1 MATETLTP
9 NGDKTA
15 GWTPSTAG
23 DHYVLVIDDDDDT
36 YNTWP
41 SAIPPVAPRFV
52 VYETDTERTGP
63 ALTLPSS
70 VTAVTQAVNSTDFS
84 GLGTI
89 TKTSLT
95 NLSIGGRQ
103 GTGAG
108 IGYDVYT
115 LSNPTFDDDATINS
129 ATIHARISKSGAL
142 FRIHEISLV
151 VDYTAAAVAVGQTLL
166 ILKSGNLKITGGK
179 VIIK

>member
-1 MATETLTP
+1 MATETLNP
-9 NGDKTA
+9 NGDKIAEWTVSA
-15 GWTPSTAG
+15 GS
-23 DHYVLVIDDDDDT
+23 DHYVLVNDDDDDT

-41 SAIPPVAPRFV
+41 GSGPPVNTKFI
-52 VYETDTERTGP
+52 VYETDTLRNGP

-103 GTGAG
+103 GTGGSLGLEA
-108 IGYDVYT
+108 YT
-115 LSNPTFDDDATINS
+115 LSNPTFSDDATINS
-129 ATIHARISKSGAL
+129 ATIHARISKSGSS

-151 VDYTAAAVAVGQTLL
+151 VDYTEVVIAVTSLTK
-166 ILKSGNLKITGGK
+166 LKSGRLTLKGGTLT
-179 VIIK
+179 IK

>member
-9 NGDKTA
+9 NGDKIEEWTA
-15 GWTPSTAG
+15 SAG
-23 DHYVLVIDDDDDT
+23 SDHYALVNDDDDDT

-41 SAIPPVAPRFV
+41 SAVPPVAPKFI
-52 VYETDTERTGP
+52 VYETDTLRNGP

-84 GLGTI
+84 SLGTI

-103 GTGAG
+103 GTGGSLGLEA
-108 IGYDVYT
+108 YT
-115 LSNPTFDDDATINS
+115 LSNPTFSDDATINS
-129 ATIHARISKSGAL
+129 ATIHARISKTGSS

-151 VDYTAAAVAVGQTLL
+151 VDYTEVVADRQTLL

>member
-1 MATETLTP
+1 MAIETLTP

-52 VYETDTERTGP
+52 VYETDTERPGP

-95 NLSIGGRQ
+95 NMSIGARQ
-103 GTGAG
+103 GTAG
-108 IGYDVYT
+108 HVYYDAYT
-115 LSNPTFDDDATINS
+115 LSNPTFSDDATINS
-129 ATIHARISKSGAL
+129 ATIHARISKSGSS

-151 VDYTAAAVAVGQTLL
+151 IDYTEASSPTLTK
-166 ILKSGNLKITGGK
+166 LKSGYLKMTGGK
-179 VIIK
+179 LTIK